1 MRRLVRRKRVKQ
13 DQRKITP
20 REEEEPKNNIKRL
33 PIILMP
39 MMRLRLIILNL
50 EVLDMG
56 RDKIT
61 MPHIKEA
68 RLITAKVKKQATT
81 NLKESTR
88 DPERL
93 KIPTQSME
101 MRSIA
106 TKEETISK
114 PLMPRDLRSTKES
127 IQSNLTI
134 MRNHT
139 MKPNHE
145 EEDMARN
152 ILASRPK
159 VDLAMPRSTLKRR
172 GKKSHN
178 TNQRTIK
185 IEP

>member
-1 MRRLVRRKRVKQ
+1 MKR

-33 PIILMP
+33 LIIHMP

-50 EVLDMG
+50 EVLDMA

-68 RLITAKVKKQATT
+68 RLITAKAKKQATT

-101 MRSIA
+101 MRSIV
-106 TKEETISK
+106 TREETINK
-114 PLMPRDLRSTKES
+114 PLMQRDLRSTKVKDHTEEES
-127 IQSNLTI
+127 IQSKLTT

-145 EEDMARN
+145 AEDMARN
-152 ILASRPK
+152 ILASRLR

-172 GKKSHN
+172 EKKSLN

>member
-1 MRRLVRRKRVKQ
+1 MKR

-33 PIILMP
+33 LIILMP

-56 RDKIT
+56 RDKTT

-101 MRSIA
+101 MRSIV
-106 TKEETISK
+106 TREETINK
-114 PLMPRDLRSTKES
+114 PLMQRDLRSTKAKDHTEEES

-145 EEDMARN
+145 AEDMARN
-152 ILASRPK
+152 ILASRLK

-172 GKKSHN
+172 EKKSLN
-178 TNQRTIK
+178 TSQRTIK
-185 IEP
+185 TEP

>member
-1 MRRLVRRKRVKQ
+1 MKR

-33 PIILMP
+33 LIILMP

-56 RDKIT
+56 RDKTT

-68 RLITAKVKKQATT
+68 RLITAKAKKPTT

-101 MRSIA
+101 MRSIV
-106 TKEETISK
+106 TREETINK
-114 PLMPRDLRSTKES
+114 PLMQRDLRSTKAKDHTEEES

-145 EEDMARN
+145 AEDMARN
-152 ILASRPK
+152 ILASRLK

-172 GKKSHN
+172 EKKSLN
-178 TNQRTIK
+178 TSQRTIK
-185 IEP
+185 TEP